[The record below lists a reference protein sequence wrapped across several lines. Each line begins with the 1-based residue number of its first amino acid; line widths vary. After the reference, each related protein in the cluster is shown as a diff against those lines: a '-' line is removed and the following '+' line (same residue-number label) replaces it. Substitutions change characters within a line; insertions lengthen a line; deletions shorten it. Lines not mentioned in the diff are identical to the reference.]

1 MSWSKGGYRYDTR
14 RLYYNNIGVLCVLL
28 LCTGC
33 SISYKF
39 NGATI
44 DYTRIKTITIE
55 DFPNQAPLVYPPLSQ
70 MFSERLREQF
80 RRNTRLEPVDA
91 NGDLVLEGAI
101 VGYELTPIAM
111 QEDALSAM
119 TRFTITVRVS
129 YTNME
134 EEKKSFSGR
143 TFTSSQEFDSNNLF
157 SDIQEG
163 LAQEMIED
171 LVKQIF
177 NATVEDW

>member
-1 MSWSKGGYRYDTR
+1 MVRSKL
-14 RLYYNNIGVLCVLL
+14 LYIIGAVMLL
-28 LCTGC
+28 LMGTSC

-44 DYTRIKTITIE
+44 DYTRIKTVTIE

-70 MFSERLREQF
+70 MFSEHLREQF
-80 RRNTRLEPVDA
+80 RRNTRLEPVES
-91 NGDLVLEGAI
+91 NGDLILEGAI
-101 VGYELTPIAM
+101 VGYELTPMAM
-111 QEDALSAM
+111 QEDALSVM

-129 YTNME
+129 YTNMV

-163 LAQEMIED
+163 LANELIED

>member
-1 MSWSKGGYRYDTR
+1 MARSKL
-14 RLYYNNIGVLCVLL
+14 LYIIGVVMLL
-28 LCTGC
+28 LMGTSC

-44 DYTRIKTITIE
+44 DYTRIKTVTIE

-80 RRNTRLEPVDA
+80 RRNTRLEPVET
-91 NGDLVLEGAI
+91 NGDLILEGAI
-101 VGYELTPIAM
+101 VGYELTPMAM

-129 YTNME
+129 YTNMVD
-134 EEKKSFSGR
+134 EKKSFSGR

-157 SDIQEG
+157 TDIQAG
-163 LAQEMIED
+163 LAGELIDD

>member
-1 MSWSKGGYRYDTR
+1 MVRSKL
-14 RLYYNNIGVLCVLL
+14 LYIIGVVMLL
-28 LCTGC
+28 MIGTSC

-44 DYTRIKTITIE
+44 DYTRIKTVTIE

-70 MFSERLREQF
+70 MFSEHLREQF
-80 RRNTRLEPVDA
+80 RRNTRLEPVET
-91 NGDLVLEGAI
+91 NGDLILEGAI
-101 VGYELTPIAM
+101 VGYELTPMAM

-129 YTNME
+129 YTNMV

-163 LAQEMIED
+163 LANELIDD

>member
-14 RLYYNNIGVLCVLL
+14 RLYYNNVGVLCVLL

>member
-1 MSWSKGGYRYDTR
+1 M
-14 RLYYNNIGVLCVLL
+14 LL
-28 LCTGC
+28 LMGTSC

-44 DYTRIKTITIE
+44 DYTRIKTVTIE

-80 RRNTRLEPVDA
+80 RRNTRLEPVET
-91 NGDLVLEGAI
+91 NGDLILEGAI
-101 VGYELTPIAM
+101 VGYELTPMAM

-129 YTNME
+129 YTNMVE
-134 EEKKSFSGR
+134 EKKKSFSGR

-163 LAQEMIED
+163 LAGELIDD

>member
-1 MSWSKGGYRYDTR
+1 M
-14 RLYYNNIGVLCVLL
+14 L
-28 LCTGC
+28 
-33 SISYKF
+33 
-39 NGATI
+39 
-44 DYTRIKTITIE
+44 
-55 DFPNQAPLVYPPLSQ
+55 
-70 MFSERLREQF
+70 F
-80 RRNTRLEPVDA
+80 RS
-91 NGDLVLEGAI
+91 
-101 VGYELTPIAM
+101 AM

-129 YTNME
+129 YTNMV

-163 LAQEMIED
+163 LANELIDD

>member
-1 MSWSKGGYRYDTR
+1 MVRSKL
-14 RLYYNNIGVLCVLL
+14 LYIMGAVMLL
-28 LCTGC
+28 LMGTSC

-44 DYTRIKTITIE
+44 DYTRIKTVTIE

-80 RRNTRLEPVDA
+80 RRNTRLEPVET
-91 NGDLVLEGAI
+91 NGDLILEGAI
-101 VGYELTPIAM
+101 VGYELTPMAM

-129 YTNME
+129 YTNMV

-163 LAQEMIED
+163 LANELIDD

>member
-1 MSWSKGGYRYDTR
+1 M
-14 RLYYNNIGVLCVLL
+14 LL
-28 LCTGC
+28 LMGTSC

-44 DYTRIKTITIE
+44 DYTRIKTVTIE

-80 RRNTRLEPVDA
+80 RRNTRLEPVEN
-91 NGDLVLEGAI
+91 NGDLILEGAI

-129 YTNME
+129 YTNMV
-134 EEKKSFSGR
+134 EEKKSFSAR
-143 TFTSSQEFDSNNLF
+143 TFTASQEFDSNNLF

-163 LAQEMIED
+163 LANELIDD

>member
-1 MSWSKGGYRYDTR
+1 MVRSKL
-14 RLYYNNIGVLCVLL
+14 LYIIGVVMLL
-28 LCTGC
+28 LIGTSC

-39 NGATI
+39 NGASI
-44 DYTRIKTITIE
+44 DYTRIKTVTIE

-91 NGDLVLEGAI
+91 NGDLILEGAI
-101 VGYELTPIAM
+101 VGYELTPMAM

-129 YTNME
+129 YTNMV

-163 LAQEMIED
+163 LAGELIDD

>member
-1 MSWSKGGYRYDTR
+1 MVRSKL
-14 RLYYNNIGVLCVLL
+14 LYIIGVVMLL
-28 LCTGC
+28 LMGTSC

-44 DYTRIKTITIE
+44 DYTRIKTVTIE

-80 RRNTRLEPVDA
+80 RRNTRLEPVET
-91 NGDLVLEGAI
+91 NGDLILEGAI
-101 VGYELTPIAM
+101 VGYELTPMAM

-129 YTNME
+129 YTNMV

-163 LAQEMIED
+163 LAGELIDD

>member
-1 MSWSKGGYRYDTR
+1 MVRSKL
-14 RLYYNNIGVLCVLL
+14 LYIIGVVMLL
-28 LCTGC
+28 LMGTSC

-44 DYTRIKTITIE
+44 DYTRIKTVTIE

-80 RRNTRLEPVDA
+80 RRNTRLEPVEN
-91 NGDLVLEGAI
+91 NGDLILEGAI
-101 VGYELTPIAM
+101 VGYELTPMAM

-129 YTNME
+129 YTNMV

-163 LAQEMIED
+163 LANELIDD

>member
-1 MSWSKGGYRYDTR
+1 MVRSKL
-14 RLYYNNIGVLCVLL
+14 LYIIGVVILL
-28 LCTGC
+28 LMGTSC

-44 DYTRIKTITIE
+44 DYTRIKTVTIE

-80 RRNTRLEPVDA
+80 RRNTRLEPVET
-91 NGDLVLEGAI
+91 NGDLILEGAI
-101 VGYELTPIAM
+101 VGYELTPMAM

-129 YTNME
+129 YTNMV

-163 LAQEMIED
+163 LAGELIDD

>member
-1 MSWSKGGYRYDTR
+1 M
-14 RLYYNNIGVLCVLL
+14 LL
-28 LCTGC
+28 LMGTSC

-44 DYTRIKTITIE
+44 DYTRIKTVTIE

-80 RRNTRLEPVDA
+80 RRNTRLEPVEN
-91 NGDLVLEGAI
+91 NGDLILEGAI
-101 VGYELTPIAM
+101 VGYELTPMAM

-129 YTNME
+129 YTNMV

-143 TFTSSQEFDSNNLF
+143 TFTSSEEFDSNNLF

-163 LAQEMIED
+163 LANELIDD

>member
-1 MSWSKGGYRYDTR
+1 MVRSKL
-14 RLYYNNIGVLCVLL
+14 LYIIGAVMLL
-28 LCTGC
+28 LMGTSC

-44 DYTRIKTITIE
+44 DYTRIKTVTIE

-80 RRNTRLEPVDA
+80 RRNTRLEPVEN
-91 NGDLVLEGAI
+91 NGDLILEGAI
-101 VGYELTPIAM
+101 VGYELTPMAM

-129 YTNME
+129 YTNMV

-163 LAQEMIED
+163 LANELIDD

>member
-1 MSWSKGGYRYDTR
+1 MGRSKL
-14 RLYYNNIGVLCVLL
+14 LYIIGVVILL
-28 LCTGC
+28 LMGTSC

-44 DYTRIKTITIE
+44 DYTRIKTVTIE

-80 RRNTRLEPVDA
+80 RRNTRLEPVET
-91 NGDLVLEGAI
+91 NGDLILEGAI
-101 VGYELTPIAM
+101 VGYELTPMAM

-129 YTNME
+129 YTNMV

-163 LAQEMIED
+163 LAGELIDD
-171 LVKQIF
+171 LFKQIF

>member
-1 MSWSKGGYRYDTR
+1 MKRSKSRHI
-14 RLYYNNIGVLCVLL
+14 YYVGLL
-28 LCTGC
+28 LTLLLGTSC

-44 DYTRIKTITIE
+44 DYTRIKTVTIE

-80 RRNTRLEPVDA
+80 RRNTRLEPVEA
-91 NGDLVLEGAI
+91 NGDLILEGAI
-101 VGYELTPIAM
+101 VGYELTPMAM

-129 YTNME
+129 YTNMV

-163 LAQEMIED
+163 LATELIDD

>member
-1 MSWSKGGYRYDTR
+1 MVRSKL
-14 RLYYNNIGVLCVLL
+14 LYVIGAVMLL
-28 LCTGC
+28 LMGTSC

-44 DYTRIKTITIE
+44 DYTRIKTVTIE

-91 NGDLVLEGAI
+91 NGDLILEGAI
-101 VGYELTPIAM
+101 VGYELTPMAM

-129 YTNME
+129 YTNMV

-163 LAQEMIED
+163 LANELIDD

>member
-1 MSWSKGGYRYDTR
+1 MF
-14 RLYYNNIGVLCVLL
+14 LMIG
-28 LCTGC
+28 TSC

-44 DYTRIKTITIE
+44 DYTRIKTVTIE

-91 NGDLVLEGAI
+91 NGDLILEGAI
-101 VGYELTPIAM
+101 VGYELTPMAM

-129 YTNME
+129 YTNMV
-134 EEKKSFSGR
+134 EEKKSFSAR

-163 LAQEMIED
+163 LANELIDD

>member
-1 MSWSKGGYRYDTR
+1 MVRSKL
-14 RLYYNNIGVLCVLL
+14 LYIIGAVMLL
-28 LCTGC
+28 LMGTSC

-44 DYTRIKTITIE
+44 DYTRIKTVTIE

-80 RRNTRLEPVDA
+80 RRNTRLEPVEN
-91 NGDLVLEGAI
+91 NGDLILEGAI

-129 YTNME
+129 YTNMV

-163 LAQEMIED
+163 LANELIDD

>member
-1 MSWSKGGYRYDTR
+1 MVRS
-14 RLYYNNIGVLCVLL
+14 RLLYIIGVVMLL
-28 LCTGC
+28 LMGTSC

-44 DYTRIKTITIE
+44 DYTRIKTVTIE

-80 RRNTRLEPVDA
+80 RRNTRLEPVEN
-91 NGDLVLEGAI
+91 NGDLILEGAI
-101 VGYELTPIAM
+101 VGYELTPMAM

-129 YTNME
+129 YTNMVD
-134 EEKKSFSGR
+134 EKKSFSGR

-163 LAQEMIED
+163 LANELIDD

>member
-1 MSWSKGGYRYDTR
+1 
-14 RLYYNNIGVLCVLL
+14 
-28 LCTGC
+28 
-33 SISYKF
+33 
-39 NGATI
+39 
-44 DYTRIKTITIE
+44 
-55 DFPNQAPLVYPPLSQ
+55 

>member
-1 MSWSKGGYRYDTR
+1 MVRSKL
-14 RLYYNNIGVLCVLL
+14 LYIIGVVMLL
-28 LCTGC
+28 LIGTSC

-39 NGATI
+39 NGASI
-44 DYTRIKTITIE
+44 DYTRIKTVTIE

-70 MFSERLREQF
+70 MFSERLRDQF
-80 RRNTRLEPVDA
+80 RRNTRLEPVQT

-101 VGYELTPIAM
+101 VGYELTPMAM

-129 YTNME
+129 YTNMV

-143 TFTSSQEFDSNNLF
+143 TFTSSQEFDSNNLV

-163 LAQEMIED
+163 LANELIDD

>member
-1 MSWSKGGYRYDTR
+1 MARSKLPYI
-14 RLYYNNIGVLCVLL
+14 IGVVLL
-28 LCTGC
+28 LMIGTSC

-44 DYTRIKTITIE
+44 DYTRIKTVTIE

-80 RRNTRLEPVDA
+80 RRNTRLESVDA
-91 NGDLVLEGAI
+91 NGDLILEGAI
-101 VGYELTPIAM
+101 VGYELTPMAM

-129 YTNME
+129 YTNMV

-163 LAQEMIED
+163 LANELIDD

>member
-1 MSWSKGGYRYDTR
+1 MVRSKL
-14 RLYYNNIGVLCVLL
+14 LYVIGAVMLL
-28 LCTGC
+28 LMGTSC

-44 DYTRIKTITIE
+44 DYTRIKTVTIE

-70 MFSERLREQF
+70 MFSEHLREQF
-80 RRNTRLEPVDA
+80 RRNTRLEPVET
-91 NGDLVLEGAI
+91 NGDLILEGAI
-101 VGYELTPIAM
+101 VGYELTPMAM

-129 YTNME
+129 YTNMV

-163 LAQEMIED
+163 LANELIDD

>member
-1 MSWSKGGYRYDTR
+1 MARS
-14 RLYYNNIGVLCVLL
+14 RLLYIIGVVTLL
-28 LCTGC
+28 LIGTSC

-44 DYTRIKTITIE
+44 DYTRIKTVTIE

-91 NGDLVLEGAI
+91 NGDLILEGAI
-101 VGYELTPIAM
+101 VGYELTPMAT

-129 YTNME
+129 YTNMV

-163 LAQEMIED
+163 LANELIDD

>member
-1 MSWSKGGYRYDTR
+1 MVRSKL
-14 RLYYNNIGVLCVLL
+14 LYTIGVVMLL
-28 LCTGC
+28 LMGTSC

-44 DYTRIKTITIE
+44 DYSRIKTVTIE

-80 RRNTRLEPVDA
+80 RRNTRLEPVET
-91 NGDLVLEGAI
+91 NGDLILEGAI
-101 VGYELTPIAM
+101 VGYELTPMAM

-129 YTNME
+129 YTNMV

-163 LAQEMIED
+163 LAGELIDD

>member
-1 MSWSKGGYRYDTR
+1 M
-14 RLYYNNIGVLCVLL
+14 LL
-28 LCTGC
+28 LMGPSC

-39 NGATI
+39 NGASI
-44 DYTRIKTITIE
+44 DYTRIKTVTIE

-70 MFSERLREQF
+70 MFSERLRDQF
-80 RRNTRLEPVDA
+80 RRNTRLEPVQT

-101 VGYELTPIAM
+101 VGYELTPMAM

-129 YTNME
+129 YTNMV

-163 LAQEMIED
+163 LANELIDD

-177 NATVEDW
+177 NATVEYW

>member
-28 LCTGC
+28 LCTRC

>member
-1 MSWSKGGYRYDTR
+1 MR
-14 RLYYNNIGVLCVLL
+14 RSRVLYIIGVVGLL
-28 LCTGC
+28 LVGASC

-44 DYTRIKTITIE
+44 DYTRIKTVTIE

-70 MFSERLREQF
+70 MFSERLRDHF

-101 VGYELTPIAM
+101 VGYELTPMAM

-129 YTNME
+129 YTNMTD
-134 EEKKSFSGR
+134 EKKSFSGR
-143 TFTSSQEFDSNNLF
+143 TFTASQEFDSNNLF
-157 SDIQEG
+157 SDVQEG
-163 LAQEMIED
+163 LADELITD

>member
-1 MSWSKGGYRYDTR
+1 MVRSKL
-14 RLYYNNIGVLCVLL
+14 LYIIGVVMLL
-28 LCTGC
+28 LIGTSC

-39 NGATI
+39 NGASI
-44 DYTRIKTITIE
+44 DYTRIKTVTIE

-70 MFSERLREQF
+70 VFSERLRDQF
-80 RRNTRLEPVDA
+80 RRNTRLEPVQT

-101 VGYELTPIAM
+101 VGYELTPMAM

-129 YTNME
+129 YTNMVD
-134 EEKKSFSGR
+134 EKKSFSGR

-163 LAQEMIED
+163 LAGELIDD

>member
-163 LAQEMIED
+163 LAQAMIED

>member
-1 MSWSKGGYRYDTR
+1 M
-14 RLYYNNIGVLCVLL
+14 LL
-28 LCTGC
+28 LMGTSC

-44 DYTRIKTITIE
+44 DYTRIKTVTIE

-80 RRNTRLEPVDA
+80 RRNTRLEPVET
-91 NGDLVLEGAI
+91 NGDLILEGAI
-101 VGYELTPIAM
+101 VGYELTPMAM

-129 YTNME
+129 YTNMV

-163 LAQEMIED
+163 LVNELIDD

>member
-1 MSWSKGGYRYDTR
+1 MVRSKL
-14 RLYYNNIGVLCVLL
+14 LYIIGAVMLL
-28 LCTGC
+28 LMGTSC

-44 DYTRIKTITIE
+44 DYTRIKTVTIE

-91 NGDLVLEGAI
+91 NGDLILEGAI
-101 VGYELTPIAM
+101 VGYELTPMAM

-129 YTNME
+129 YTNMV

-163 LAQEMIED
+163 LANELIDD

>member
-1 MSWSKGGYRYDTR
+1 M
-14 RLYYNNIGVLCVLL
+14 LLMIG
-28 LCTGC
+28 TSC

-44 DYTRIKTITIE
+44 DYTRIKTVTIE

-91 NGDLVLEGAI
+91 NGDLILEGAI
-101 VGYELTPIAM
+101 VGYELTPMAM

-129 YTNME
+129 YTNMV

-143 TFTSSQEFDSNNLF
+143 TFTSSQEFDSNNHF

-163 LAQEMIED
+163 LANELIED

>member
-1 MSWSKGGYRYDTR
+1 MVRSKL
-14 RLYYNNIGVLCVLL
+14 LYIIGVVMLL
-28 LCTGC
+28 LIGTSC

-39 NGATI
+39 NGASI
-44 DYTRIKTITIE
+44 DYTRIKTVTIE

-70 MFSERLREQF
+70 MFSERLRDQF
-80 RRNTRLEPVDA
+80 RRNTRLEPVQT

-101 VGYELTPIAM
+101 VGYELTPMAM

-129 YTNME
+129 YTNMV

-143 TFTSSQEFDSNNLF
+143 TFTDRKS
-157 SDIQEG
+157 
-163 LAQEMIED
+163 
-171 LVKQIF
+171 V
-177 NATVEDW
+177 V

>member
-39 NGATI
+39 NGASI

-134 EEKKSFSGR
+134 EEKKSFSRR

>member
-1 MSWSKGGYRYDTR
+1 MVRSKL
-14 RLYYNNIGVLCVLL
+14 LYIIGVMMLL
-28 LCTGC
+28 LMGTSC

-44 DYTRIKTITIE
+44 DYTRIKTVTIE

-80 RRNTRLEPVDA
+80 RRNTRLEPVET
-91 NGDLVLEGAI
+91 NGDLILEGAI
-101 VGYELTPIAM
+101 VGYELTPMAM

-129 YTNME
+129 YTNMV

-163 LAQEMIED
+163 LAGELIDD